1 MHKTDEVLLGF
12 TVWARENLGDDN
24 LWLVDF
30 DDDGCCRLNFVRND
44 YNTDLELVC
53 DDGELTLYFDGLGA
67 NLREDFTF
75 QIPNNPDTPRQL
87 ILSLLE
93 GIRDIGVE
101 TITSQNFNIHCG
113 INKLDDLIHE
123 YDCDPPLGLLERL
136 ERLSGYFNEAPYVVE
151 AVFLRCEFLM
161 HHKRHRLALRTVLHG
176 LMEGRSGSQ
185 LNSLVNSCADFL
197 RNEDLPPLDES
208 AIEPN
213 DKHESSTLAKLSS
226 IAPALFSRYSKIFKL
241 SLQGDSRWIA
251 TNLLSNETRQFER
264 TANQN
269 ESALLCQI
277 VLFALDA
284 HMGALESPSN
294 LEEDEELRVWER
306 QGQILDVVI
315 SILDALKILE
325 FSERRS
331 PVLDRTPIFQ
341 IAERLKE
348 TGIPDSLEN
357 FVESLFGRA
366 QTESLPV
373 ADEFDPS
380 LVQFAHE
387 NKVAETMIDFSK
399 YAALTSVPDETA
411 RNEEFFSPVNE
422 YYQES
427 QRAWMETFLPDN
439 KNETS
444 E

>member
-1 MHKTDEVLLGF
+1 MHKTDEVLRGF
-12 TVWARENLGDDN
+12 TVWARENLGDEN

-30 DDDGCCRLNFVRND
+30 NDDGCCRLNFVRND

-93 GIRDIGVE
+93 GIRDIGIE

-113 INKLDDLIHE
+113 ITKLDDLIYE
-123 YDCDPPLGLLERL
+123 LDCYPPLGLLDRF
-136 ERLSGYFNEAPYVVE
+136 ERLSGYFDEAPYVVE

-176 LMEGRSGSQ
+176 LMEGVTGSQ
-185 LNSLVNSCADFL
+185 MNSLVNSCVDFL

-208 AIEPN
+208 TVEPDDN
-213 DKHESSTLAKLSS
+213 QESSTLAKLSS
-226 IAPALFSRYSKIFKL
+226 IAPALFSKYSKIFKL
-241 SLQGDSRWIA
+241 SLEGDSRWIA
-251 TNLLSNETRQFER
+251 TNLLSNETRQFQR
-264 TANQN
+264 TANRN
-269 ESALLCQI
+269 ESALLSQI
-277 VLFALDA
+277 VLFSLDA
-284 HMGALESPSN
+284 HMGALESPPN
-294 LEEDEELRVWER
+294 PEENEELREWER
-306 QGQILDVVI
+306 QSQILDVVI
-315 SILDALKILE
+315 SVLDALKILE

-331 PVLDRTPIFQ
+331 PLLDRTPIFQ
-341 IAERLKE
+341 IVERLKGI
-348 TGIPDSLEN
+348 GIPESLEN

-373 ADEFDPS
+373 QAEFDPS
-380 LVQFAHE
+380 LVQFFHE
-387 NKVAETMIDFSK
+387 NKVAETMVDFSK

-411 RNEEFFSPVNE
+411 RNEEFFRPVNE

-427 QRAWMETFLPDN
+427 QRAWMEPFLPDN
-439 KNETS
+439 KDESS